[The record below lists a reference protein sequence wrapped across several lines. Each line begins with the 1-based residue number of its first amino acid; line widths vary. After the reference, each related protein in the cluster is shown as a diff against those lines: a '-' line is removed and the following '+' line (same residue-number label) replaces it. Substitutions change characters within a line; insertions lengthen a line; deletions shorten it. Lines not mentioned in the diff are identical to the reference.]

1 MTRTEYQTL
10 TATYIDAQD
19 LTDLVLDDEV
29 ANGIF
34 AKEIKSLTFEI
45 DTVEHGRF
53 DDEPDVAADITDI
66 RIELTRQ
73 DGSIVSDFD
82 SVALALGKIWLRQ
95 IRNQA
100 VSNQLI

>member
-1 MTRTEYQTL
+1 MTRTEYKTL

-29 ANGIF
+29 ANGTF

-45 DTVEHGRF
+45 DTVDHGCF
-53 DDEPDVAADITDI
+53 DDEPDLGDEITDV

-73 DGSIVSDFD
+73 DGSVISDFD
-82 SVALALGKIWLRQ
+82 SIALALGKIWLKQ
-95 IRNQA
+95 IQA
-100 VSNQLI
+100 QAISSKLI